1 MLKLVYSDSLS
12 PNMTILDMNKEG
24 MTCIDFDTLNQLKN
38 LKGIKFRNGNM
49 SYFPDKDCNNPVHE
63 EDTRILDLPNLKT
76 IFLMKIQ
83 LLKFFDTSLMS
94 KLEAF
99 IVQSN
104 PITEIAGTQFDNNPN
119 LKSIGFYNNDFAVA
133 PVITSF
139 CKSLGNIN
147 LNLNSISEIPDD
159 YFNGCSV
166 QSIGISFNKLTSVP
180 NFAPLGN
187 SVQQI
192 TLTGKRISGIITTDM
207 VKSLPNLTKFVFMR
221 NKLLGFDARFCHLD
235 HPVNIDV
242 KQNPRLTI
250 FENPYRFCIQLL
262 DTFATKPKMVMTST
276 KIPCDHHRCW
286 MKKYASKFT
295 IEIDDCPDGRIWASI
310 TEADVCGQG

>member
-1 MLKLVYSDSLS
+1 
-12 PNMTILDMNKEG
+12 
-24 MTCIDFDTLNQLKN
+24 
-38 LKGIKFRNGNM
+38 
-49 SYFPDKDCNNPVHE
+49 
-63 EDTRILDLPNLKT
+63 
-76 IFLMKIQ
+76 MKIQ
-83 LLKFFDTSLMS
+83 LLKAFNTSLTP
-94 KLEAF
+94 KLESF
-99 IVQSN
+99 FLQSN

-192 TLTGKRISGIITTDM
+192 TLTGNRISGRITTDM
-207 VKSLPNLTKFVFMR
+207 VKNLPNLTELVIMR
-221 NKLLGFDARFCHLD
+221 NQLQGFHASFCHKKRPLE
-235 HPVNIDV
+235 IDV
-242 KQNPRLTI
+242 KRNHALTF
-250 FENPYRFCIQLL
+250 FENPYWSCTDLL
-262 DTFATKPKMVMTST
+262 DTFTTKPKMAMTST
-276 KIPCDHHRCW
+276 KIPCDHHR
-286 MKKYASKFT
+286 
-295 IEIDDCPDGRIWASI
+295 
-310 TEADVCGQG
+310 